1 MTDLLRDSLHD
12 LADIVEPADLY
23 DRAVR
28 RSRRIARREATVGT
42 GAALTAIGLLA
53 SGLWHLPAGE
63 SKQSPYALRSSA
75 PATAEPTPALPP
87 AATQLA
93 PARTHHRPAPTSAVP
108 RHKHHPP
115 PAPPTATPASRSL
128 ADLPGHVFYQQTGAD
143 PDVLR
148 LSPADA
154 AVETLLPKAPSPV
167 GISPDGKSI
176 AYAVGETLLVEHS
189 GGVPQ
194 PLATGVST
202 AAQVPT
208 WSPGGDR
215 LLVGATTPAVLD
227 LDSGTLTP
235 LAAMFAGGQQFRWS
249 GDGSA
254 LVYATSHCALK
265 VSADGSDTAVPVLGD
280 TRSADN
286 PDGLAAC
293 KPTSVDSTGDRVTVP
308 LQSTGETS
316 ADAPEAADA
325 VVDTVTG
332 EVVPLP
338 VAGSV
343 VGALFDPDG
352 NLLIRARQGVRTT
365 LSLFTP
371 DGQLQVQATEPA
383 RLTGLDLLAYTR

>member
-1 MTDLLRDSLHD
+1 MTDRLRDSLHD
-12 LADIVEPADLY
+12 LADTVEPADLY

-63 SKQSPYALRSSA
+63 RRQPSYALRSSA
-75 PATAEPTPALPP
+75 AATTVPIPKLPP
-87 AATQLA
+87 TATQQA
-93 PARTHHRPAPTSAVP
+93 PAPIHRPAPTSAVP
-108 RHKHHPP
+108 RHKNQ
-115 PAPPTATPASRSL
+115 PAPASPTATPASRAL

-148 LSPADA
+148 LSPTDA
-154 AVETLLPKAPSPV
+154 AVETVLPKAPSPV

-176 AYAVGETLLVEHS
+176 AYAVGGTLLVEHS

-194 PLATGVST
+194 PLTTGVTT
-202 AAQVPT
+202 AAQPPT
-208 WSPGGDR
+208 WSPDGDR
-215 LLVGATTPAVLD
+215 LLVDKSTPTVLD
-227 LDSGTLTP
+227 VDSGALTP
-235 LAAMFAGGQQFRWS
+235 LAATFAGGQHFRWS

-254 LVYATSHCALK
+254 LVYATSYCALK
-265 VSADGSDTAVPVLGD
+265 VSAGGADSAVPVLGD
-280 TRSADN
+280 TQPADN

-293 KPTSVDSTGDRVTVP
+293 KPTSVDATGGRVTVP

-316 ADAPEAADA
+316 ADAPDAADA

-343 VGALFDPDG
+343 VGAFFAPDG
-352 NLLIRARQGVRTT
+352 NLLVRARHGVRTT

-371 DGQLQVQATEPA
+371 DGKLLVQATEPA
-383 RLTGLDLLAYTR
+383 ELSGLDLLAYTR